1 MTLLGGT
8 ITFAVSLAVILA
20 LVLLLL
26 ASVRN
31 ADWPARQ
38 GHWRLAGLEVRVT
51 AEGARRSR
59 KRMRAPAFVSDPGSA
74 VPQRHLH
81 SSFR

>member
-1 MTLLGGT
+1 MTLLAGT

-31 ADWPARQ
+31 ADWPARE
-38 GHWRLAGLEVRVT
+38 GRWRLVDLEVRV
-51 AEGARRSR
+51 AAQEARRSR
-59 KRMRAPAFVSDPGSA
+59 MRTRTPASISDPGSPA
-74 VPQRHLH
+74 PRSHRLP
-81 SSFR
+81 